1 MQVNLESGASRA
13 CVDIRGG
20 ELRSWFAGGC
30 ELLWHG
36 DPVWWDHSAPILFP
50 IVGWASGGQ
59 ILVDGSR
66 RPMGVHGF
74 ARHHEFALSGRDR
87 ASVTLTLT
95 SNPET
100 REIYPFRFQLSAT
113 YALAGSSLTVNF
125 SVENLDR
132 RNMPYAL
139 GFHPAFRWPFNDVPR
154 REYKI
159 RFEAEESPLVPEVTP
174 DGLISARR
182 RPLPIKGRMLDL
194 ADELFAS
201 DAMCFLDAKSS
212 SFSLD
217 AGSNGSSITLQATA
231 FRHLALW
238 SRPGA
243 PFVSMETWTGHSDPK
258 GFTGD
263 LFEKPSMRILAPG
276 ETADHCVR
284 LSFRPAD

>member
-1 MQVNLESGASRA
+1 MLVGLESGASRA
-13 CVDIRGG
+13 CVDLRGG

-36 DPVWWDHSAPILFP
+36 DPVWWDQSAPILFP
-50 IVGWASGGQ
+50 IVGWASGSQ
-59 ILVDGSR
+59 TLVDGRR
-66 RPMGVHGF
+66 RPMAVHGF
-74 ARHHEFALSGRDR
+74 ARQHEFAVSGRDR
-87 ASVTLTLT
+87 ASVTLALT
-95 SNPET
+95 SNRET
-100 REIYPFRFQLSAT
+100 RKIYPFWFQLSVT
-113 YALAGSSLTVNF
+113 YALAGSSLMVNF

-139 GFHPAFRWPFNDVPR
+139 GFHPAFRWPFDDVPR
-154 REYKI
+154 HEYKI
-159 RFEAEESPLVPEVTP
+159 RFEEEESPLVPEITS

-182 RPLPIKGRMLDL
+182 RLLPIKSRILDL
-194 ADELFAS
+194 TDELFAS
-201 DAMCFLDAKSS
+201 DAMCFLNAKSG

-217 AGSNGSSITLQATA
+217 AGDSGSRITLHATA

-243 PFVSMETWTGHSDPK
+243 PFVSMETWTGHSDPE
-258 GFTGD
+258 GFAGD

-284 LSFRPAD
+284 LSFRRAD